1 MRISLQLS
9 DLLLVS
15 TIPRCLSTIYRP
27 ILPTPITDII
37 HDPGMIIVGP
47 GDIIYPCPMRSMV
60 VSGIIVD
67 GIVQVTLEQEFET
80 SSWNLLKKTSSSY
93 QLPMAESAAVTEF
106 RATVGDRVIRA
117 VVKDKSVAREEFNE
131 AVNAGQSA
139 YLAEQTRADIFK
151 ISVGNLPSNQVV
163 KVSLVYITTLEFVGA
178 NTVKFVFPT
187 AISPRYDP
195 RPESNTEE
203 MIDRL
208 PSLINEGVKINISST
223 SASAYNKISSS
234 THDIEVSEDLETG
247 KAEINIIDSEPL
259 KRDVVI
265 LLRTKR
271 DRKPKLFLE
280 KSDNDSSIAAMLSFV
295 PYFKSADI
303 RQKSEFIFIVDQSG
317 SMDGQKISQ
326 TRTALEKILSIL
338 PTDSLFNIVGFGS
351 TFSFLFDESQPK
363 SSLTA
368 MAKASLHVS
377 NMQADYGGTEILA
390 PLRKVLNSNQI
401 VGFDRQVI
409 VMTDGQVS
417 NTAQTI
423 KFVRKFRSNTRI
435 FSLGIGA
442 HVSRLLVQ
450 GLARSGRGTA
460 EFVDGDSDQDVFD
473 AVERQMNV
481 ASTPALDDLEIIWQG
496 IVPTFAL
503 SNIEQ
508 APFATPPLVLN
519 KRFLMY
525 FFLESEASPTGVKI
539 TARNYATDLA
549 LEYNINIEKDSI
561 FLSLPAPEIIH
572 KMAARTMIRDLE
584 EGGSRFSLNQI
595 NKAEFEVQNQIN
607 EEIVRL
613 GVKYQIASSQTSFIA
628 VDNTNWSEIASE
640 KTQDD
645 ASLADPPQLQSLSSQ
660 TVFASHKQQMS
671 SKGQQRPRRTASPTK
686 NAAPS
691 SAPSSS
697 PEKKERTVHRIS
709 NSGKNP
715 RRRTRQVEFSLDDE
729 VRSTEL
735 NSEKVDSN
743 SVSFIENDIVGNVFE
758 PNPYML
764 DADNS
769 GSRLNYQFPATLF
782 IYVLVVFFA
791 TLGFCVWN
799 K

>member
-37 HDPGMIIVGP
+37 HDPGMIIIGP
-47 GDIIYPCPMRSMV
+47 GDIIYPCPMRSMI

-80 SSWNLLKKTSSSY
+80 SSWNLNKTSSSY

-117 VVKDKSVAREEFNE
+117 VVKEKSVAREEFNE

-195 RPESNTEE
+195 RPEKNTEE
-203 MIDRL
+203 MIDLL
-208 PSLINEGVKINISST
+208 PSLINEGVKINLSST
-223 SASAYNKISSS
+223 SASAYKKISSS
-234 THDIEVSEDLETG
+234 THDIEVSGDLETG
-247 KAEINIIDSEPL
+247 KAKINITDSEPL

-271 DRKPKLFLE
+271 DRQPKLFLE
-280 KSDNDSSIAAMLSFV
+280 KSNSDSSIAAMLSFV
-295 PYFKSADI
+295 PHFKSADV
-303 RQKSEFIFIVDQSG
+303 QQNSEFIFIVDQSG

-363 SSLTA
+363 SSLAA

-417 NTAQTI
+417 NTAETI

-481 ASTPALDDLEIIWQG
+481 ASTPALDDLELIWQG
-496 IVPTFAL
+496 FAL

-508 APFATPPLVLN
+508 TPFATPPLVLN

-561 FLSLPAPEIIH
+561 FLSLTAPEIIH

-645 ASLADPPQLQSLSSQ
+645 ASFASFASPPQLQSLSSQ
-660 TVFASHKQQMS
+660 SVFTNNKQQMS
-671 SKGQQRPRRTASPTK
+671 LKAQKRPRRTASPTK

-697 PEKKERTVHRIS
+697 PEKKERTAHRIS

-729 VRSTEL
+729 VRSTEF

-743 SVSFIENDIVGNVFE
+743 SVSFVENDVVGNVFE

-769 GSRLNYQFPATLF
+769 GSRLNYQFPASLF
-782 IYVLVVFFA
+782 IYVLVAFFA
-791 TLGFCVWN
+791 TLGFCVW
-799 K
+799 